1 MRFIVHNLDKPDS
14 LHIRQE
20 NRDAHL
26 AFLKADGA
34 VKVETAGP
42 LLSDDGVMIGSMLI
56 VEAEGKA
63 TVEAWLKTDP
73 YAKAGL
79 TAESRI
85 HGFLWAIGAP

>member
-14 LHIRQE
+14 LNIRQN

-26 AFLKADGA
+26 AFLKADGP

-42 LLSDDGVMIGSMLI
+42 LLSDDGAMIGSMLI
-56 VEAEGKA
+56 VEAEDKA
-63 TVEAWLKTDP
+63 AVQAWLKTDP
-73 YAKAGL
+73 YTKVGL

-85 HGFLWAIGAP
+85 HGFLWAISTP